1 MGNAASHE
9 SRRCGLCL
17 FQLDKD
23 ATTLNEPAVRR
34 QANAPR
40 KRFDATNG
48 PLDEIP
54 EMAAANISSL
64 VFDTELKAF
73 PASAERGC
81 IGCTAIWS
89 YLKRQIDSRGFS
101 VDDSCMD
108 KEMQLTWMIGD
119 REKSTKGLTVIAWVL
134 IDGTPKR
141 EHFRFLFE
149 HRGSDYRESAGIVS
163 RVLFRLLGC

>member
-23 ATTLNEPAVRR
+23 AATLAEPAVRR
-34 QANAPR
+34 QAWTPR
-40 KRFDATNG
+40 ERLDATNG

-54 EMAAANISSL
+54 EVAANISSL
-64 VFDTELKAF
+64 IFDTELRAF

-89 YLKRQIDSRGFS
+89 DLKRQIDSRGFS
-101 VDDSCMD
+101 VDDGCMD

-119 REKSTKGLTVIAWVL
+119 REKSTKGLTVITWVL

-149 HRGSDYRESAGIVS
+149 HRGNDYRESAGIV
-163 RVLFRLLGC
+163 C